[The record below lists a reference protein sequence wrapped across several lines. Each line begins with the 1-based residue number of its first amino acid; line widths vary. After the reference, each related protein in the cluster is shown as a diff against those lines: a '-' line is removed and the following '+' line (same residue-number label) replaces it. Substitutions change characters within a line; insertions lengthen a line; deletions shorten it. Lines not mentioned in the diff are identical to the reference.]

1 MPWNASAT
9 AIIKKWS
16 ALGCFFSLHLKS
28 AGKRVQCYH
37 LSRTPCYCPRSSA
50 TTMIRRSPTR
60 IQLKLDDL
68 QEYESMRRTQELL
81 EKSAEGAFPPTTEWT
96 ALRVSTK
103 TSKEEIHER
112 IGYVPQSRVS

>member
-1 MPWNASAT
+1 MP
-9 AIIKKWS
+9 
-16 ALGCFFSLHLKS
+16 
-28 AGKRVQCYH
+28 R
-37 LSRTPCYCPRSSA
+37 YCPRCSV

-68 QEYESMRRTQELL
+68 QEYESMRRTQEVLK
-81 EKSAEGAFPPTTEWT
+81 EKSAEGVFPSTTEWT